1 MEVGMHAVGVGLAA
15 SVAGTP
21 DGTGISFGTVL
32 VVAVIACIAPVLAA
46 SRPSLRLPSVVLEIV
61 LGIVVGPALLDLVH
75 VDLPLDVLSLLG
87 LAFLL
92 FLAGLELDPKR
103 LRGGMGRIGAAFVA
117 SFLICLVFGF
127 GVALIGE
134 THRPLCVAIALA
146 STSLGLVVPVLHD
159 AGVTDTAF
167 GQLALAAAMV
177 AEFGTILMLSLL
189 FSNSSTTPEAE
200 IALLALFGVSVVVA
214 AFALVRVGHWPWV
227 SATLA
232 RLENTSAQL
241 GVRLA
246 MALLV
251 LMAFLASKLGLETIL
266 GAFVAGALLR
276 VVDPHERLCH
286 TAFRSKMDAIGYGFL
301 VPTFFVASGIRLDV
315 QSLLDQP
322 HHLVLVPY
330 FLLAL
335 LAGRGLPALFY
346 RRLLGP
352 RRALAAGL
360 LQATSL
366 TFIVIAA
373 HLGTQLEVFDDA
385 TAAALVLA
393 GLLSVV
399 LFPPLALTV
408 LDADAE
414 APVVA
419 DPPPV

>member
-15 SVAGTP
+15 SVARTP

-134 THRPLCVAIALA
+134 THQPLFVAIALA